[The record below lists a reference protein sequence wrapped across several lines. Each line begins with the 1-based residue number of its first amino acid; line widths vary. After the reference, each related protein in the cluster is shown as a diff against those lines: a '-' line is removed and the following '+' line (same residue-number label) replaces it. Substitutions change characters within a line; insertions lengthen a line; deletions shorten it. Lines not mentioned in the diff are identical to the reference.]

1 MFNKEHKMTMFY
13 DSAKSHE
20 YTCRLLEAVDEG
32 LVDPEAALRAC
43 LGYMSES
50 DVEDMIRVNELLDL
64 AEEEEEEED
73 YIFEGGHSDEALD
86 PMEDFNYVGSRH
98 HY

>member
-1 MFNKEHKMTMFY
+1 MTMFY
-13 DSAKSHE
+13 DSAKSRE

-50 DVEDMIRVNELLDL
+50 DVEDMMRSNDMLP
-64 AEEEEEEED
+64 EEEYED
-73 YIFEGGHSDEALD
+73 EVEDDLD
-86 PMEDFNYVGSRH
+86 PMEDYNYVGH
-98 HY
+98 PMHY

>member
-1 MFNKEHKMTMFY
+1 MTMFY
-13 DSAKSHE
+13 DSAKSRE

-64 AEEEEEEED
+64 AEEEEYED
-73 YIFEGGHSDEALD
+73 EVEDDLD
-86 PMEDFNYVGSRH
+86 PMEDYNYVGH
-98 HY
+98 PMHY